1 MSSDPL
7 DIESHRDLRDTKDGR
22 KSVNDYKRPRRC
34 RWSSMKWDSKEV
46 ELSCELVRIG
56 QGGLTQTRTM
66 PADNS
71 TSTTD
76 LSCPIAASRFIPKIA
91 LHIATPLNP
100 TATRT
105 ICPQAAI

>member
-1 MSSDPL
+1 
-7 DIESHRDLRDTKDGR
+7 
-22 KSVNDYKRPRRC
+22 
-34 RWSSMKWDSKEV
+34 MKWDSKKV
-46 ELSCELVRIG
+46 ELACELG
-56 QGGLTQTRTM
+56 LKKDEELTQTKTM
-66 PADNS
+66 PADKS

-100 TATRT
+100 TVTRT